1 MPDIQHHQGQDPG
14 VVQPGEREQVPEI
27 ISGTETIGTDGG
39 ILSDDQVNSQDNGG
53 VEDRDGCVADGAV
66 DQPPM
71 VRSKRTRKPN
81 SKYDPAVFDLDSV
94 EIRGIPL
101 SGKKNGWKGV
111 YWPK

>member
-1 MPDIQHHQGQDPG
+1 MYHVPDVQHNHSQEPG
-14 VVQPGEREQVPEI
+14 AVLPEVM
-27 ISGTETIGTDGG
+27 SRTDTSTGSDGG
-39 ILSDDQVNSQDNGG
+39 ILVDDQVHCQDKGR

-66 DQPPM
+66 DHPPL
-71 VRSKRTRKPN
+71 VRSKRARKPN

>member
-1 MPDIQHHQGQDPG
+1 MVDQG
-14 VVQPGEREQVPEI
+14 EPEHFLD
-27 ISGTETIGTDGG
+27 STYRAGTDRAGTDDNDAG
-39 ILSDDQVNSQDNGG
+39 ILADDQVTGQVRVEIDDDGG
-53 VEDRDGCVADGAV
+53 HVADEPV
-66 DQPPM
+66 DQPPT

-101 SGKKNGWKGV
+101 SGKKNEWKGV